1 MCILKSMCHR
11 SSLSCPKGPDAES
24 TTLKQRVEPGF
35 RPAVWLSGYHP
46 MSAAFPV
53 NMLDL
58 IWKQNQAGSNFQHPI
73 WLHSFKEGPDHI
85 VQNWPGSDLDGL
97 VRCWPSASGPE
108 ASQHARIIQP
118 ASSQH
123 FWTDPDRI
131 RHAYWVTTWLWYLL
145 LTLFLP
151 KNFCVAGA
159 IFSLGNVW
167 QPGSVNQ
174 NHSFGKFAP
183 HENAWKESGVK
194 ECVMTTSCS
203 CVESGFVMAVVWWSR
218 GREGVKMFMIY
229 LSF

>member
-1 MCILKSMCHR
+1 MCKT
-11 SSLSCPKGPDAES
+11 D
-24 TTLKQRVEPGF
+24 
-35 RPAVWLSGYHP
+35 
-46 MSAAFPV
+46 
-53 NMLDL
+53 LDL
-58 IWKQNQAGSNFQHPI
+58 IWMAWSGVGQVHLVRKQAGVQFWQNATSPLPVSRLQT
-73 WLHSFKEGPDHI
+73 WLHSSTDSQDHI
-85 VQNWPGSDLDGL
+85 VQKQPGSNLVLADCVRFCPDG
-97 VRCWPSASGPE
+97 SGPE